1 MEELEL
7 GPQYD
12 RDGPFAARMRCHQSW
27 YRARRLGVPCGT
39 GPQRRHTSPYGNMLR
54 PEDAERGLNFL
65 TPDILQVAQQRLA
78 EGTGTVEP
86 YRLLHNMLSSQPMCF
101 NLFGPLVNDHELARR
116 MLQELVPD
124 DVAEVTQVALEFAPR
139 PASEYLND
147 RTAFDA
153 FIAYR
158 RADGERSFV
167 GIETKLTEPFS
178 QRKHDTPEYRRW
190 SDRSD
195 SPWLATARLELA
207 EMRHNQLWRDHLLA
221 VAMNLHPASP
231 YAGGYLMLVRHP
243 GDSECAQV
251 VKGYQKLLK
260 PDDRSFIDCP
270 LGELMNVA
278 EAAVRGEHQQHWLAA
293 FNARYLDL
301 ALSEAEWQRR
311 SAARR

>member
-1 MEELEL
+1 MGEIEL
-7 GPQYD
+7 GPQHVG
-12 RDGPFAARMRCHQSW
+12 DGPFAARMRCHQSW

-39 GPQRRHTSPYGNMLR
+39 GPQRNSTSPYGNMLR
-54 PEDAERGLNFL
+54 PKDAERGLNFL
-65 TPDILQVAQQRLA
+65 TPDIFQVARQRLA

-86 YRLLHNMLSSQPMCF
+86 FRLLHNMLSSQPMCF
-101 NLFGPLVNDHELARR
+101 NLFGPLVDDHDLARR
-116 MLQELVPD
+116 VLQELVSD
-124 DVAEVTQVALEFAPR
+124 DVAEVTQVALEFAPQ
-139 PASEYLND
+139 PASEYLDD

-158 RADGERSFV
+158 RADGELSFV

-178 QRKHDTPEYRRW
+178 QKTPDTPAYRRW
-190 SDRSD
+190 SDRPD
-195 SPWLATARLELA
+195 SPWLATARPELA
-207 EMRHNQLWRDHLLA
+207 EIRHNQLWRDHLLA

-270 LGELMNVA
+270 LDRLMDVV
-278 EAAVRGEHQQHWLAA
+278 ESAVGNDDQRQWLAA

-301 ALSEAEWQRR
+301 ALSEAEWQRK
-311 SAARR
+311 SAAQR